1 VLFFAMK
8 VKINCN
14 MRKVMFISCLLLF
27 AVNLFATQD
36 DTDVDETEVGLHGRW
51 PRKGVRSLVK
61 EQMPSAPP
69 SVYLGNNTLSVYM
82 EDVLQDLNITIANAN
97 GDIVYQRSIS
107 TNQPQSTHSIALD
120 NLPQGD
126 YTVILQHQIGEL
138 TGGFEIVSS
147 ILLTN

>member
-1 VLFFAMK
+1 
-8 VKINCN
+8 

-27 AVNLFATQD
+27 AVNLFATQV
-36 DTDVDETEVGLHGRW
+36 DTDVDVDETEVGLHGSW
-51 PRKGVRSLVK
+51 PKRKGRSLVK

-138 TGGFEIVSS
+138 TGDFEIVS
-147 ILLTN
+147 I